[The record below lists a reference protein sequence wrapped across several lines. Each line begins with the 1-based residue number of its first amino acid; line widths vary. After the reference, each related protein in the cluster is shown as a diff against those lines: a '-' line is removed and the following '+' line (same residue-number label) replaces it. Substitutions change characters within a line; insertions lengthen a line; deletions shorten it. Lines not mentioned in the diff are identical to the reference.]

1 MKKVKSKKKVKKLK
15 MELHS
20 DPHLRRPEEF
30 GVEGKTIRVGKDIMV
45 VCTVIGAPPHRCC
58 PQYHKSVVAQE
69 KKHRKK
75 IVESGEF
82 GTRSLIVDRKGFNFR
97 EIKKEKKDKIKESE
111 DSALKKLAFGWSLK
125 EATEEEKAN
134 NKKSQEEGEKLAAVM
149 KTKTNKKEN
158 KTKPPKK
165 EIKTDQGGLESKPET
180 ADTSHDKSQFKTHK
194 NEVSCRQCNSEKV
207 HECRDDATETVRVRR
222 GGWGRFP
229 GGGLKGGAPAGRSSN
244 VSTFTPIV

>member
-1 MKKVKSKKKVKKLK
+1 

-165 EIKTDQGGLESKPET
+165 
-180 ADTSHDKSQFKTHK
+180 
-194 NEVSCRQCNSEKV
+194 
-207 HECRDDATETVRVRR
+207 
-222 GGWGRFP
+222 
-229 GGGLKGGAPAGRSSN
+229 
-244 VSTFTPIV
+244 

>member
-1 MKKVKSKKKVKKLK
+1 
-15 MELHS
+15 MEPIS

-30 GVEGKTIRVGKDIMV
+30 GVEGKTVMVGKDTMV

-69 KKHRKK
+69 RRHRKK
-75 IVESGEF
+75 IIESGEF

-97 EIKKEKKDKIKESE
+97 EIKKEKKEKRKESE
-111 DSALKKLAFGWSLK
+111 DSTLKKLAFGWSIK
-125 EATEEEKAN
+125 EATEEEKAQ

-149 KTKTNKKEN
+149 KTKTKTQKKEN
-158 KTKPPKK
+158 KTKAEKK
-165 EIKTDQGGLESKPET
+165 EIKTDQSSQETKPET
-180 ADTSHDKSQFKTHK
+180 ADQPDIKSQFKTHK
-194 NEVSCRQCNSEKV
+194 NEVNCKHCLSERV
-207 HECRDDATETVRVRR
+207 HECRDDIVIVRGER
-222 GGWGRFP
+222 GGWGRTP